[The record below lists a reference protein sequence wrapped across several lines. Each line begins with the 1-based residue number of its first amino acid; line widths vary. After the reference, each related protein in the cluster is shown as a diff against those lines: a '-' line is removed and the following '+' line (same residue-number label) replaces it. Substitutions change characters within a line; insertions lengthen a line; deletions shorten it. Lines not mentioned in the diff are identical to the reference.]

1 MIMTDIFKDMGISF
15 ITSFL
20 VVLVATPSLIK
31 VAKMKHLV
39 DEPGEARKLHRRS
52 VPTLGGVMIFAGTI
66 MSYCMWFPAREDWMG
81 RNYDAI
87 DALAEFK
94 YILTSLFILFFLG
107 LKDDIIGV
115 SPSKKLL
122 VHLIVGSII
131 VMVADIRI
139 TEFWGL
145 FRLDGEMPYT
155 VSVIFSI
162 FVYIVIVNAMNLI
175 DGVDGLAAGVGTI
188 ATLTFAYWFYKT
200 GDIPLSLLAIALG
213 GSLCGFLIYNFQP
226 AKLFMG
232 DSGSLI
238 IGLIIFV
245 LAVKMIE
252 FPVQRILPTM
262 KQVSKPVLA
271 MAILCYPLIDTL
283 RVFAIRMFQGR
294 SPFSADKNHIHH
306 KLLSLGFSHRQTSL
320 FLYVFTIAIVGLT
333 LSMPAYSP
341 NVSFAIVGG
350 TAMVVLNSIFFF
362 KKKPTNKVVEKQANA
377 PLPKSA

>member
-1 MIMTDIFKDMGISF
+1 MGVAF
-15 ITSFL
+15 ITSFM
-20 VVLVATPSLIK
+20 VVLIATPSLIK

-66 MSYCMWFPAREDWMG
+66 MAYCMWFPAREDWMG

-87 DALAEFK
+87 VALSEFK

-122 VHLIVGSII
+122 VHLIVGVII
-131 VMVADIRI
+131 VVVADIRV
-139 TEFWGL
+139 TELWGL
-145 FRLDGEMPYT
+145 FGFEGELPKWL
-155 VSVIFSI
+155 SIIFSI

-188 ATLTFAYWFYKT
+188 AAFTFAYWFYKT
-200 GDIPLSLLAIALG
+200 DDIPLALLAIALG

-252 FPVQRILPTM
+252 FPVRRILPTM
-262 KQVSKPVLA
+262 KEVSKPVLA

-283 RVFAIRMFQGR
+283 RVFTIRMFQGR

-320 FLYVFTIAIVGLT
+320 FLYGFTLAIIALA
-333 LSMPAYSP
+333 LAMPAYSP
-341 NVSFAIVGG
+341 NVSFAVVGG
-350 TAMVVLNSIFFF
+350 SAFLILNSIFLF
-362 KKKPTNKVVEKQANA
+362 KRKSSNRVVEKNNESA
-377 PLPKSA
+377 LPKSA

>member
-1 MIMTDIFKDMGISF
+1 MTDIFKDMGISF
-15 ITSFL
+15 ITSFM
-20 VVLVATPSLIK
+20 VVLIATPALIK

-87 DALAEFK
+87 AALAEFK
-94 YILTSLFILFFLG
+94 YILTALFILFFLG

-115 SPSKKLL
+115 SPWKKLMI
-122 VHLIVGSII
+122 HIVVGLII
-131 VMVADIRI
+131 VVVADIRI

-145 FRLDGEMPYT
+145 FTFEGEMPYWL
-155 VSVIFSI
+155 SVTFSI

-188 ATLTFAYWFYKT
+188 ATFTFTYWFYKT

-232 DSGSLI
+232 DSGSLV

-283 RVFAIRMFQGR
+283 RVFTIRMFQGR

-320 FLYVFTIAIVGLT
+320 FLYAFTLAIIGLA
-333 LSMPAYSP
+333 LAMPAYSP

-350 TAMVVLNSIFFF
+350 TAIVILNSLFMF
-362 KKKPTNKVVEKQANA
+362 KKKQPKKAIDQSPGAT
-377 PLPKSA
+377 LPKTA

>member
-1 MIMTDIFKDMGISF
+1 MTEIFKDMGISF

-20 VVLVATPSLIK
+20 VVLIATPSLIK

-52 VPTLGGVMIFAGTI
+52 VPTLGGVIIFAGMI

-87 DALAEFK
+87 NALAEFK
-94 YILTSLFILFFLG
+94 YLLTSLFILFFLG

-115 SPSKKLL
+115 SPWKKLMIHL
-122 VHLIVGSII
+122 VVGVII

-139 TEFWGL
+139 TQLWGL
-145 FRLDGEMPYT
+145 FTFESEMPYPI
-155 VSVIFSI
+155 SVIFSI

-188 ATLTFAYWFYKT
+188 ATFTFAYWFYQT
-200 GDIPLSLLAIALG
+200 GDIPLALLAIALG
-213 GSLCGFLIYNFQP
+213 GALCGFLIYNFQP

-238 IGLIIFV
+238 IGLVIFV

-283 RVFAIRMFQGR
+283 RVFTIRMFQGR

-320 FLYVFTIAIVGLT
+320 ILYSFTIAIIGLA
-333 LSMPAYSP
+333 LAMPAYSP
-341 NVSFAIVGG
+341 NVSFMIVGV
-350 TAMVVLNSIFFF
+350 TAMVILNSIFFI
-362 KKKPTNKVVEKQANA
+362 KKKNHTMTEKKTTPSA
-377 PLPKSA
+377 LPKSA

>member
-1 MIMTDIFKDMGISF
+1 MNEIFKDMGVAF
-15 ITSFL
+15 ITSFM
-20 VVLVATPSLIK
+20 VVLIATPSLIK

-66 MSYCMWFPAREDWMG
+66 MAYCMWFPAREDWMG

-87 DALAEFK
+87 VALSEFK

-122 VHLIVGSII
+122 VHLIVGVII
-131 VMVADIRI
+131 VVVADIRV
-139 TEFWGL
+139 TELWGL
-145 FRLDGEMPYT
+145 FGFEGELPKWL
-155 VSVIFSI
+155 SIIFSI

-188 ATLTFAYWFYKT
+188 AAFTFAYWFYKT
-200 GDIPLSLLAIALG
+200 DDIPLALLAIALG

-252 FPVQRILPTM
+252 FPVRRILPTM
-262 KQVSKPVLA
+262 KEVSKPVLA

-283 RVFAIRMFQGR
+283 RVFTIRMFQGR

-320 FLYVFTIAIVGLT
+320 FLYGFTLAIIALA
-333 LSMPAYSP
+333 LAMPAYSP
-341 NVSFAIVGG
+341 NVSFAVVGG
-350 TAMVVLNSIFFF
+350 SAFLILNSIFLF
-362 KKKPTNKVVEKQANA
+362 KRKSSNRVVEKNNESA
-377 PLPKSA
+377 LPKSA

>member
-1 MIMTDIFKDMGISF
+1 MTDIFKDMGISF
-15 ITSFL
+15 LTSFL
-20 VVLVATPSLIK
+20 VVLIATPSLIK

-52 VPTLGGVMIFAGTI
+52 VPTLGGVMIFAGMI

-87 DALAEFK
+87 NALAEFK
-94 YILTSLFILFFLG
+94 YLLTSLFILFFLG

-115 SPSKKLL
+115 SPWKKLL
-122 VHLIVGSII
+122 VHLLVGAII

-139 TEFWGL
+139 TKLWGL
-145 FRLDGEMPYT
+145 FTFEAEMPYPI
-155 VSVIFSI
+155 SVAFSV

-188 ATLTFAYWFYKT
+188 ATFTFAYWFYKT
-200 GDIPLSLLAIALG
+200 GDIPLALLAIALS

-238 IGLIIFV
+238 IGLVVFV

-271 MAILCYPLIDTL
+271 MAILSYPLIDTL
-283 RVFAIRMFQGR
+283 RVFTIRMFQGR

-306 KLLSLGFSHRQTSL
+306 KLLSLGYSHRQTSIILYL
-320 FLYVFTIAIVGLT
+320 FTFAIIGLAFT
-333 LSMPAYSP
+333 MPAYSP
-341 NVSFAIVGG
+341 NVSFAIVGV
-350 TAMVVLNSIFFF
+350 TAFVVLNSIFLF
-362 KKKPTNKVVEKQANA
+362 KRSGHPKIVKSAPPTAV
-377 PLPKSA
+377 PKSA

>member
-1 MIMTDIFKDMGISF
+1 MDMGIAF

-20 VVLVATPSLIK
+20 VVLIATPSLIK

-66 MSYCMWFPAREDWMG
+66 MAYCMWFPAREDWMG

-87 DALAEFK
+87 VALSEFK

-122 VHLIVGSII
+122 VHILVGLII
-131 VMVADIRI
+131 VVVADIRI

-145 FRLDGEMPYT
+145 FRLEGELPKP
-155 VSVIFSI
+155 VSVVFSI

-200 GDIPLSLLAIALG
+200 DDIPLALLAIALG
-213 GSLCGFLIYNFQP
+213 GSLCGFLIFNFQP

-232 DSGSLI
+232 DSGSLV

-252 FPVQRILPTM
+252 FPVRRILPTM

-283 RVFAIRMFQGR
+283 RVFTIRMFQGR

-320 FLYVFTIAIVGLT
+320 FLYVFTIAIIALT
-333 LSMPAYSP
+333 LAMPAYSP
-341 NVSFAIVGG
+341 NISFAIVGG
-350 TAMVVLNSIFFF
+350 SAFLILNSIFLLKRKSRPEAIE
-362 KKKPTNKVVEKQANA
+362 KKNGEAVAKTA
-377 PLPKSA
+377 